1 MELTNRIVSYANLHE
16 AYKRV
21 VANKGAAGVDGMS
34 VDELWDFLKTNRET
48 IRAAILSGDYRP
60 NAVKGI
66 YIPKPGSSD
75 KRLLGIPTVIDRFI
89 QQAIQQELYKVF
101 NREFSPYSYGFRKG
115 KSAQQAVKQ
124 ALSYANSGFHYVVDT
139 DLSKF
144 FDRVNH
150 DLLMSLIAKRV
161 SDKPLL
167 RLIRCY
173 LQSGIMIDG
182 VICRREEGTP
192 QSLPRTNVGGSP
204 LSPLLSNILL
214 NELDKELT
222 ARGHKFVRYA
232 DDFSI
237 YVRSKPLAQR
247 VMQSIWR
254 FIENKLKLQI
264 NEKKSAVRYVGHMEL
279 LGYGIYRTRQQ
290 NFALKVSE
298 TSWQRF
304 KSKCKEITRK
314 TKPYSYDYRVRKLR
328 ELGQGWIS
336 YFRYAGLGERLKRL
350 DHWLGSRLRYCIWK
364 TWKRIRTR
372 IRNLARLGVPKPLA
386 IKWGLNRKGGWHIV
400 HTPIFTTTITVE
412 RLKQRGFVPMST
424 IYRKYR

>member
-1 MELTNRIVSYANLHE
+1 MELINRIVSYANLHE
-16 AYKRV
+16 AYKQV

-34 VDELWDFLKTNRET
+34 VDELWDFLKTNREP
-48 IRAAILSGDYRP
+48 IRTAILSGDYRP

-66 YIPKPGSSD
+66 YIPKPGSRD

-124 ALSYANSGFHYVVDT
+124 ALSYANSGCRYVVDI

-161 SDKPLL
+161 KDKPLL
-167 RLIRCY
+167 RLIRRY

-182 VICRREEGTP
+182 VVQRREEGTP
-192 QSLPRTNVGGSP
+192 QGSP

-237 YVRSKPLAQR
+237 YVGSKPAAIR
-247 VMQSIWR
+247 VMQSIRR
-254 FIENKLKLQI
+254 FIENKLKLKI

-290 NFALKVSE
+290 KFALKVSE

-328 ELGQGWIS
+328 ELGQGWIA

-364 TWKRIRTR
+364 TWKRVRTR

-412 RLKQRGFVPMST
+412 RLQQRGFVPMST

>member
-1 MELTNRIVSYANLHE
+1 MELIDRIVSYANLHE

-66 YIPKPGSSD
+66 YIPKLGSND

-101 NREFSPYSYGFRKG
+101 NREFSPYSYGFCKG

-124 ALSYANSGFHYVVDT
+124 ALSYANSGFHYVVDI

-192 QSLPRTNVGGSP
+192 QGSP

-214 NELDKELT
+214 NELDNELT

-237 YVRSKPLAQR
+237 YVRSKPAAQR
-247 VMQSIWR
+247 VMQSIRR
-254 FIENKLKLQI
+254 FIENKLKLKI
-264 NEKKSAVRYVGHMEL
+264 NEKKSAVRYVGRMEL

-290 NFALKVSE
+290 KFALKVSE
-298 TSWQRF
+298 TSWERF

-364 TWKRIRTR
+364 TWKRVRTR

-412 RLKQRGFVPMST
+412 RLRQRGFIPMST
-424 IYRKYR
+424 IYQKYR